1 MTVVNLFMCV
11 GGWRTGVRRTLQIPQ
26 KGIPRLLSTDKT
38 VETRPLY
45 NPNIC
50 ASPGPNPRCCRCCA
64 AAVAAAVLLFLAKGS
79 KLPLVKTSGV
89 VAFAITGWSDAYADG
104 SVVSFWRLI
113 VTVSLVVSTSGPG
126 EHLLVQQYER
136 NDDLPLWGLFPFP
149 C

>member
-1 MTVVNLFMCV
+1 M
-11 GGWRTGVRRTLQIPQ
+11 
-26 KGIPRLLSTDKT
+26 LSTDKT
-38 VETRPLY
+38 VETRPLH

-50 ASPGPNPRCCRCCA
+50 ASPGPNPRCCRCCTA
-64 AAVAAAVLLFLAKGS
+64 AAAAAVLLFLPKGS

>member
-1 MTVVNLFMCV
+1 M
-11 GGWRTGVRRTLQIPQ
+11 
-26 KGIPRLLSTDKT
+26 
-38 VETRPLY
+38 
-45 NPNIC
+45 
-50 ASPGPNPRCCRCCA
+50 
-64 AAVAAAVLLFLAKGS
+64 LLFLPKGS